1 MAKSSIHQFAA
12 FDTKADEPVTVVVAT
27 FNYRKI
33 LEGWIASVCKLGYD
47 GWRIVCMDRELIRW
61 LEERGHGARA
71 VDYYAVFPDAPR
83 YDFTSLPHRELMPL
97 LQPLRTH
104 LFLQL
109 ATAGIDFVNSDADA
123 FWARD
128 PRPYLWSRYREY
140 DLLMSQGTT
149 FPLLHYR
156 RFGFVMC
163 SGFFVCRSNARTRA
177 YFEKVEALLD
187 RDTSD
192 QLRINLVLMRD
203 GEARWE
209 VHKPVVCMLDPRPLR
224 VFTLSLRLP
233 PRFRRKVLR
242 WEIYRLGKMLRG
254 ARGQGMEDVR
264 TLMEELTELFGK
276 EHYYGIMSKS
286 VIRGRFSDG
295 LTVGVIPMH
304 LVSRHRFAT
313 RKHSL
318 IAHVNRRP
326 PLRVSG
332 GSIS

>member
-1 MAKSSIHQFAA
+1 MAKSNINQFAA
-12 FDTKADEPVTVVVAT
+12 FDTKADEPVTIVLAT

-33 LEGWIASVCKLGYD
+33 VENWIAHVCKLGYD

-83 YDFTSLPHRELMPL
+83 YDFDSLPRGKLMPL

-104 LFLQL
+104 LYLQL

-123 FWARD
+123 FWIRD

-140 DLLMSQGTT
+140 DLLMSQDVIC
-149 FPLLHYR
+149 PLSHYR

-177 YFEKVEALLD
+177 YFEKVNADALLD
-187 RDTSD
+187 WNLLD
-192 QLRINLVLMRD
+192 QQRMNKVLERD

-209 VHKPVVCMLDPRPLR
+209 VRKPVVCIHTHPPR
-224 VFTLSLRLP
+224 VFPLLSRLP
-233 PRFRRKVLR
+233 PRFRRSVR
-242 WEIYRLGKMLRG
+242 WEIYRLGKTLRG

-276 EHYYGIMSKS
+276 DHGYGFVSKS

-304 LVSRHRFAT
+304 LVSRYRFST

-318 IAHVNRRP
+318 IAHMNCVQPNSKMLLP
-326 PLRVSG
+326 
-332 GSIS
+332 